1 MRAELSARGHRV
13 TPVPHVAGGM
23 CAIEVA
29 ADGAVTGAACW
40 RADGS
45 PIGLGGGYARPG
57 IRFWPNAQ
65 RI

>member
-1 MRAELSARGHRV
+1 
-13 TPVPHVAGGM
+13 M